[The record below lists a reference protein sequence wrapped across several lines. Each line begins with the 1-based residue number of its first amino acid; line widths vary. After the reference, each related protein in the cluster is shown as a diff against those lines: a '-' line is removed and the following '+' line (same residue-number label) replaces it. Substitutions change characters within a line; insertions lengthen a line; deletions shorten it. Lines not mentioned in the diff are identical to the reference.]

1 MPQLYLDEYAS
12 HLAGRRVAIACREG
26 ILRDHLR
33 EIIADCKFLGRMGIQ
48 TSLLHN
54 LPKRFSN
61 QKVEREL
68 EKKLTTTSHIRI
80 PPEADFY
87 REALDAADPVDK
99 LIFLE
104 RRPLIN
110 SQGLKINTLT
120 TRRARETL
128 AEFGELI
135 ANVNFRDAMKLIC
148 EKIEAGQLER
158 VHILPA
164 GRDTIKHELF
174 TLEGSGTM
182 IANNFAEVF
191 RPVAGDEEVAV
202 VARIL
207 AMYRRAGYL
216 RPRDREY
223 VGQHRQRFFV
233 TAIDG
238 IVVGCV
244 EQKIIDRQTVEL
256 AALAI
261 STRFRNQRI
270 GVFTVNSFIS
280 TMAAQGYSRFISLT
294 RNPRLAEL
302 FLQLCFSRQSPAE
315 YRQRQEESPG
325 VSMYVRDLRQSG

>member
-1 MPQLYLDEYAS
+1 
-12 HLAGRRVAIACREG
+12 
-26 ILRDHLR
+26 
-33 EIIADCKFLGRMGIQ
+33 
-48 TSLLHN
+48 
-54 LPKRFSN
+54 
-61 QKVEREL
+61 
-68 EKKLTTTSHIRI
+68 
-80 PPEADFY
+80 
-87 REALDAADPVDK
+87 
-99 LIFLE
+99 
-104 RRPLIN
+104 
-110 SQGLKINTLT
+110 
-120 TRRARETL
+120 
-128 AEFGELI
+128 
-135 ANVNFRDAMKLIC
+135 
-148 EKIEAGQLER
+148 
-158 VHILPA
+158 
-164 GRDTIKHELF
+164 
-174 TLEGSGTM
+174 M